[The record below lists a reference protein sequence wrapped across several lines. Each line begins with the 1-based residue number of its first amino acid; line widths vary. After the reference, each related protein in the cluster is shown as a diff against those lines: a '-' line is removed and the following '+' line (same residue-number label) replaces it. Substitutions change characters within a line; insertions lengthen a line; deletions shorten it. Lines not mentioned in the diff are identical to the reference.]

1 MREILHAGLIKP
13 LHNKRLEAEYY
24 AGCMLHGYRYDKNY
38 LDLVMYLAELPLI
51 ILQDNIEWNSQIKI
65 IYDLFYVGESTVW
78 DEDFMKG
85 KDKKLKS
92 ALEILIPLSMEYY
105 QIFAT
110 EFVYSEAYKQMM
122 MYENYEQALGT
133 DNLGFILD
141 NTNGYMFKTDE
152 EKNLEAL
159 KKFALIGESILYK
172 LDMVDLKKTYTKV
185 SFKKDLINLRLY
197 VDGLERYLLKEETNI
212 AISLVLG
219 NVLNILVITYPDV
232 SKMLDPY
239 QVDSYVDA
247 FDILSY
253 PTKLYKNLI
262 NDKIVNPVLSQA
274 IDGLYPESYQ
284 IMLNKLFKSLDSFDL
299 DKQNR
304 LKMYSGA
311 FETDTLLVQQVNNA
325 FMKGPAQNVT

>member
-1 MREILHAGLIKP
+1 MREMLHAGLIKP
-13 LHNKRLEAEYY
+13 LHNKQLEAEYY

-51 ILQDNIEWNSQIKI
+51 ILQDNIEWNSQIKV

-78 DEDFMKG
+78 DEDFIKG

-92 ALEILIPLSMEYY
+92 ALEILIPLSKEYY

-110 EFVYSEAYKQMM
+110 EFVYSEAHKQMM
-122 MYENYEQALGT
+122 MYENYQQALGT

-141 NTNGYMFKTDE
+141 NTNGEMFATDD
-152 EKNLEAL
+152 EKNLKIL

-185 SFKKDLINLRLY
+185 SFKKDVINLRLY

-219 NVLNILVITYPDV
+219 TVLNMLVITYPNV
-232 SKMLDPY
+232 SDQLDPY
-239 QVDSYVDA
+239 HVDSYVDA
-247 FDILSY
+247 FEILSY
-253 PTKLYKNLI
+253 PIKLYKNLI
-262 NDKIVNPVLSQA
+262 NDKIVNPILSQA
-274 IDGLYPESYQ
+274 INGLYPESYQ
-284 IMLNKLFKSLDSFDL
+284 IMIDKLLKSLDSFDL

-304 LKMYSGA
+304 LKMYSGV

-325 FMKGPAQNVT
+325 LMKGYAQNGT